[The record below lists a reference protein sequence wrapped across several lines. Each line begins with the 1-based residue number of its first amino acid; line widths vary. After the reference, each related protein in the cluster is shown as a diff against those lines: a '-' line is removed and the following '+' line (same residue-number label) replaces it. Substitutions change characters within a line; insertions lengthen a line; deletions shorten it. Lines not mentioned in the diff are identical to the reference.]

1 MKRSPVTTYRKKRAL
16 TNTQEETRQ
25 KSAGKAVGNSGQDRD
40 ETPKDRT
47 GGEVDRGFPDTIE
60 EHVPIS
66 LWPRIQQSV
75 RSGSRTEGVR
85 GNLRGDIPDVE
96 DTQDGV
102 ELVIGEAQI
111 LFETAQ
117 TSSAR

>member
-1 MKRSPVTTYRKKRAL
+1 MKRSPATTYRKKRAV

-47 GGEVDRGFPDTIE
+47 GGEVDGGFPDMIE
-60 EHVPIS
+60 EHVPIP
-66 LWPRIQQSV
+66 LWPGIQQSV

-85 GNLRGDIPDVE
+85 GNLRGDIPGVE

-102 ELVIGEAQI
+102 ELLIGEAQI